1 MRKKKECCCFVVVVI
16 LIIVLSYRT
25 HYLKIVVKALQNH
38 THSTHQNL
46 VKILNFSKVSSPFCF
61 VLLSEGLFRRK
72 THRLLLLQH
81 NDNDNISHRIYNHTE
96 YNSEIKNDTNDVFFF
111 FFSFFFLVAFLGG
124 GSKPEKQN
132 SITSVI
138 SVVFKKDGDDDE
150 KKKKKNFLGKIVI
163 FDRII
168 GETESFDFGFR

>member
-1 MRKKKECCCFVVVVI
+1 CFVVVVI

-111 FFSFFFLVAFLGG
+111 FFFFFFLFFLVVFLGG

-132 SITSVI
+132 SITVVVI
-138 SVVFKKDGDDDE
+138 VVFKKDGDDDE

>member
-1 MRKKKECCCFVVVVI
+1 MLLLCCCCDTHHRALV
-16 LIIVLSYRT
+16 SYPLFKNRRKST
-25 HYLKIVVKALQNH
+25 PKSH
-38 THSTHQNL
+38 TQHTPKSC
-46 VKILNFSKVSSPFCF
+46 KNFEFFEGVSPFCF

-111 FFSFFFLVAFLGG
+111 FFFFFFLFFLVVFLGG

-132 SITSVI
+132 SITVVVI
-138 SVVFKKDGDDDE
+138 VVFKKDGDDDE

>member
-16 LIIVLSYRT
+16 LIIVLSNRT

-38 THSTHQNL
+38 TPRTHAPKSCKKFEFFEG
-46 VKILNFSKVSSPFCF
+46 VSPF
-61 VLLSEGLFRRK
+61 VLFLKGFFDEKLV
-72 THRLLLLQH
+72 LQH
-81 NDNDNISHRIYNHTE
+81 NDNDNDNISHRIYNT
-96 YNSEIKNDTNDVFFF
+96 EIKNNTNDVFFF
-111 FFSFFFLVAFLGG
+111 FLFFLVVFLGG

-132 SITSVI
+132 SITIVLVI
-138 SVVFKKDGDDDE
+138 VVFKKDGDDDE